1 MRELEL
7 KEINFTTLAT
17 CRQIF
22 FFYMTELLDKFQ
34 EAGAKERVIDSLPS
48 RIKYYLLEWR
58 DKNMDIFIER
68 YGNVSLGSL
77 SKEQLK
83 VLFDNATMSD
93 LQLFTFES

>member
-1 MRELEL
+1 
-7 KEINFTTLAT
+7 
-17 CRQIF
+17 
-22 FFYMTELLDKFQ
+22 MTELLAKFQ

-48 RIKYYLLEWR
+48 RIKYYLLEWK

-93 LQLFTFES
+93 LQLFTPES